1 MCGELVA
8 KINSAA
14 RLRWQCRRGMLELDL
29 FLREFLEKGY
39 ANLSDDEKL
48 AFDRLLE
55 TADQQLLEYL
65 MGREQ
70 PEDKD
75 IVDVV
80 NKVRAIFTD

>member
-1 MCGELVA
+1 MCAVVMNET
-8 KINSAA
+8 NSAA

-39 ANLSDDEKL
+39 DRLTDDEKL
-48 AFDRLLE
+48 TFDRMLAIGDQRLLE
-55 TADQQLLEYL
+55 HL

-70 PEDKD
+70 PQDKD
-75 IVDVV
+75 IADVV